1 VTGQANAV
9 MAPPS
14 DWVVRWSDLARPGTK
29 VLDVA
34 CGGGRHALF
43 FAARG
48 HPVVAVDRDPEAGRR
63 LAGVEGVLFE
73 RADLETGCW
82 SASGRQFGVVV
93 VTNYLHRPL
102 FPALLDAVA
111 HDGLLIYETFAAGNE
126 RYGRPTNPDFLLVP
140 GELLEQVRGSF
151 RVLGYEDLDITSP
164 KPAAVQRVCAR
175 RA

>member
-1 VTGQANAV
+1 
-9 MAPPS
+9 M
-14 DWVVRWSDLARPGTK
+14 
-29 VLDVA
+29 
-34 CGGGRHALF
+34 
-43 FAARG
+43 
-48 HPVVAVDRDPEAGRR
+48 
-63 LAGVEGVLFE
+63 
-73 RADLETGCW
+73 
-82 SASGRQFGVVV
+82 V